1 MTSDYGARSDQ
12 ELADLL
18 KTGDKN
24 AFSEIYS
31 RYKFIMHNH
40 AWNKLRNTQET
51 QDMVQ
56 EVFSML
62 WAKRETVNIGLNLSG
77 FLYTCIHNQFL
88 NMVVHKKVRTKYIDS
103 IAQYSDHAPAFTDHL
118 VRENLLKQIIEKEIS
133 QLPPRMKEVFELS
146 RKQHLTHKQI
156 AEIMGISEETVK
168 KQMTYAL
175 KILRNK
181 LGIVLYILA
190 YLIDRRW

>member
-1 MTSDYGARSDQ
+1 MTSDYGKYSDQ
-12 ELADLL
+12 ELTNLL
-18 KTGDKN
+18 KLGDKS

-51 QDMVQ
+51 QDLVQ
-56 EVFSML
+56 EVFSKL

-77 FLYTCIHNQFL
+77 YLYTCIHNQFL
-88 NMVVHKKVRTKYIDS
+88 NLVVHKKVRTKYIDS
-103 IAQYSDHAPAFTDHL
+103 IAQYSDHAPVMTDHL
-118 VRENLLKQIIEKEIS
+118 VRENLLKKIIEKEIS
-133 QLPPRMKEVFELS
+133 QLPPRMREVFELS
-146 RKQHLTHKQI
+146 RKQHLNHKEI

-181 LGIVLYILA
+181 LGIMLYIA
-190 YLIDRRW
+190 TYLFYRG